1 MRRRR
6 SILVGADNPVRIN
19 VTPMIDVVM
28 VLIVFFLIVGK
39 LAADRRQVVLLPRSA
54 SGQDMAQRGAI
65 ELSAEYDQQSGGLY
79 LRLGGAPVPL
89 AELSRR
95 LEELAGERPR
105 VPLRLRADR
114 RLTFEQVRPLL
125 TAAREAGIARIQLVA
140 ERAL

>member
-79 LRLGGAPVPL
+79 LRLEGAPVPL
-89 AELSRR
+89 ADLSRR

-125 TAAREAGIARIQLVA
+125 TAAREAGIARVQLVA